1 MGGKQVSNLNNQFMS
16 DGDDA
21 LDEFELR
28 LRAQA
33 LGSRPKQRDE
43 ILYQCAYAAGIAASM
58 KQRRAKVM
66 RWQVVSAAASLLA
79 CVALASHYL
88 PDESINDA
96 RHTVLH
102 SEGKQQR
109 NAMDSEQT
117 SDFLIALLIKDRSAD
132 SQQRGNARTAGMK
145 PNDLE
150 VDELEGAI
158 VPASQDSNGT
168 TLQPKDFQLFL
179 QGEV

>member
-1 MGGKQVSNLNNQFMS
+1 VSNLNDQFMS

-21 LDEFELR
+21 LDEFELQ
-28 LRAQA
+28 LSAQA
-33 LGSRPKQRDE
+33 LGSSPKQRDA

-88 PDESINDA
+88 PHESINDA
-96 RHTVLH
+96 RQTVLH

-109 NAMDSEQT
+109 NAMNSEQT
-117 SDFLIALLIKDRSAD
+117 SNFFIALLTKDRSAD
-132 SQQRGNARTAGMK
+132 SQRRGSARTTGMN

-168 TLQPKDFQLFL
+168 TLQPKDFPLFF
-179 QGEV
+179 QGEVLQ